1 METHKPESTQQTN
14 PDQTGM
20 SPDEKR
26 GPSRVRD
33 RKDMEKIFKSLGVRT
48 IGQVTYQT
56 HLIIILNCSQIINF
70 YLKQQSMEK
79 LISSNL
85 SSILLLL
92 LLMLRIQYFLD
103 GEGTN

>member
-48 IGQVTYQT
+48 IGQSDNQLLFEAAKYGEVD
-56 HLIIILNCSQIINF
+56 IIEFIINTT
-70 YLKQQSMEK
+70 
-79 LISSNL
+79 SS
-85 SSILLLL
+85 S
-92 LLMLRIQYFLD
+92 LD
-103 GEGTN
+103 VKNSVFS